1 MMTESLSV
9 DHCYKI
15 VVHHCISCL
24 VTGLK
29 NYRDNNASEPFQVV
43 FVLIPA

>member
-1 MMTESLSV
+1 MANEEFQG
-9 DHCYKI
+9 
-15 VVHHCISCL
+15 ISE

-29 NYRDNNASEPFQVV
+29 NYRDNNASELFQVV